1 MPSFLGLL
9 RRTLSTMSQQGSYS
23 VAFVTINKME
33 EAKKLAAYAKTSP
46 PSLSPLFFFFY
57 KYSIIYM
64 NLFFVVDIFNIY
76 FLENLI
82 SMEGILTFI
91 IIVSYLHRLFEEIHV
106 LIVQWISLKCTLC
119 TVNNPYPRNYTRS
132 T

>member
-46 PSLSPLFFFFY
+46 PSLSPLFLFFFFFY

-64 NLFFVVDIFNIY
+64 NLFLIVDIFNIY

-91 IIVSYLHRLFEEIHV
+91 IIVLTYPDYLKKYL
-106 LIVQWISLKCTLC
+106 
-119 TVNNPYPRNYTRS
+119 
-132 T
+132 

>member
-46 PSLSPLFFFFY
+46 PSLSPLFLFFFIY
-57 KYSIIYM
+57 KYCIIYM

-91 IIVSYLHRLFEEIHV
+91 IIVF
-106 LIVQWISLKCTLC
+106 T
-119 TVNNPYPRNYTRS
+119 YTDY
-132 T
+132 

>member
-46 PSLSPLFFFFY
+46 PSLSPLFLFFFF
-57 KYSIIYM
+57 I
-64 NLFFVVDIFNIY
+64 NI
-76 FLENLI
+76 LL
-82 SMEGILTFI
+82 
-91 IIVSYLHRLFEEIHV
+91 
-106 LIVQWISLKCTLC
+106 
-119 TVNNPYPRNYTRS
+119 S

>member
-46 PSLSPLFFFFY
+46 PSLSPLFLFFFY

-64 NLFFVVDIFNIY
+64 NLFLLLTF
-76 FLENLI
+76 
-82 SMEGILTFI
+82 LTFI
-91 IIVSYLHRLFEEIHV
+91 SWKI
-106 LIVQWISLKCTLC
+106 
-119 TVNNPYPRNYTRS
+119 
-132 T
+132 